1 MPPADVA
8 NAQTAALTLASMG
21 LHCFPCAGS
30 KRPTCPHG
38 FQDATNDLQGVRDL
52 WARYPGP
59 LTGVRTGLE
68 SRFDVLDVDP
78 KHREAIDW
86 FKAHCGRFPKTR
98 IHSTRSGGIHLLFRH
113 AAGLRCSG
121 SRIARGVDVR
131 ADGGYIIWWP
141 ALGLPLMLDAPLAD
155 WPQWLLEISMPASQP
170 MAQRVVVP
178 DSCALSQIVRRVA
191 RAHEGER
198 NAITFW
204 SACRAGEMV
213 ASGLLDADTAA
224 AVIAEAATLA
234 GLPYSEAERAARSG
248 IRMSRAMENCPLNA
262 TRNCPLLG

>member
-1 MPPADVA
+1 MTPADVA
-8 NAQTAALTLASMG
+8 SARNAALTLASMH
-21 LHCFPCAGS
+21 LPCFPCAES
-30 KRPTCPHG
+30 KRPACPHG
-38 FQDATNDLQGVRDL
+38 FKDATNDLQGVRDL

-59 LTGVRTGLE
+59 LTGVRTGAGSGL
-68 SRFDVLDVDP
+68 DVLDVDP

-86 FKAHCGRFPKTR
+86 FKEHCGRFPKTR

-131 ADGGYIIWWP
+131 ADGGYVIWWP
-141 ALGLPLMLDAPLAD
+141 AAGLPLMLDAPLAD
-155 WPQWLLEISMPASQP
+155 WPQWLLDLLIPLSRPVAP
-170 MAQRVVVP
+170 RVVVA
-178 DSCALSQIVRRVA
+178 DSRALGQIVRRLA

-198 NAITFW
+198 NAIAFW
-204 SACRAGEMV
+204 AGCRAGEMV

-234 GLPYSEAERAARSG
+234 GLPYSEAERTARSG
-248 IRMSRAMENCPLNA
+248 IRKTGGPAGA
-262 TRNCPLLG
+262 

>member
-1 MPPADVA
+1 MTLADVA
-8 NAQTAALTLASMG
+8 SARNAALTLASMG
-21 LHCFPCAGS
+21 LSCFPCAES
-30 KRPTCPHG
+30 KRPACPHG
-38 FQDATNDLQGVRDL
+38 FKDARNDLQGVRNL

-59 LTGVRTGLE
+59 LTGVRTGAK
-68 SRFDVLDVDP
+68 SRFDVLDIDS

-86 FKAHCGRFPKTR
+86 FTTHSARFPRTR
-98 IHSTRSGGIHLLFRH
+98 VHSTRSGGIHLLFRH
-113 AAGLRCSG
+113 AAGLRCSA

-155 WPQWLLEISMPASQP
+155 WPQWLLEILIPASQP
-170 MAQRVVVP
+170 IAPRVVVA
-178 DSCALSQIVRRVA
+178 DSRALGQIVRRLA

-204 SACRAGEMV
+204 AGCRAGEMV
-213 ASGLLDADTAA
+213 ASGLLDPETAA

-234 GLPYSEAERAARSG
+234 GLPYSEAERTARSG
-248 IRMSRAMENCPLNA
+248 IRKTGGPARA
-262 TRNCPLLG
+262 